1 MELILSLYRLMYSVG
16 FAPPV
21 STQPTSSL
29 QVHVVFDRLRE
40 DVVAGLVGVVELL
53 ELVIVVVITELES
66 VIGHVVRGRVDIVG

>member
-1 MELILSLYRLMYSVG
+1 
-16 FAPPV
+16 
-21 STQPTSSL
+21 
-29 QVHVVFDRLRE
+29 VVFDRLRE